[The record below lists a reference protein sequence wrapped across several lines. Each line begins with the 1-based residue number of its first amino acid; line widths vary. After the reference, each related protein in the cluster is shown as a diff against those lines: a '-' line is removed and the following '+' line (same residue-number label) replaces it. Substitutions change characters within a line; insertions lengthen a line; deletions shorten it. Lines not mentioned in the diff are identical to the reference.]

1 MKCNG
6 CITGHL
12 NFQVF
17 VKLSLVYN
25 SLWVVQ
31 EELCSAM
38 TVPPLKLTS
47 AAKGLLSDFSSFH

>member
-1 MKCNG
+1 MKYNG

-38 TVPPLKLTS
+38 TVPPLNI
-47 AAKGLLSDFSSFH
+47 SSEGSPF